1 MTKDPDPA
9 STGVQSLSLYLSPPP
24 LPAHPARHYMAKQ
37 GRWHLARPV
46 HSDSKTMNVTFKSKT
61 HSFPGHLKHLPG
73 AWHSVTF
80 PFPFPFPFPFFF
92 SSFLWV
98 NIEIILTEFVL
109 NWSHMSGVSFQRI
122 EIRQVAFY
130 DPRGTVPQ
138 RCKHLASTFQIPQFK

>member
-1 MTKDPDPA
+1 MDISFLCDPQCLV
-9 STGVQSLSLYLSPPP
+9 SGFRELNFLVLEVVGLL
-24 LPAHPARHYMAKQ
+24 
-37 GRWHLARPV
+37 
-46 HSDSKTMNVTFKSKT
+46 
-61 HSFPGHLKHLPG
+61 
-73 AWHSVTF
+73 
-80 PFPFPFPFPFFF
+80 FPFPFPFPFFF